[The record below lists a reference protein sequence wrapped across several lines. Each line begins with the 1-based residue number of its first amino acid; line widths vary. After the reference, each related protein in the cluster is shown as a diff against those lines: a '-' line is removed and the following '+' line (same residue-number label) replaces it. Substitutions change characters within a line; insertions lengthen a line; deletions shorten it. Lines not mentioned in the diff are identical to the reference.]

1 METLDYKGY
10 TIRIEQDEDAQN
22 PRTEHDNVGTMVCFH
37 HKYRLGDKHSYD
49 KADFDSWDE
58 LKERLIADGAHI
70 ILPLYLYDHS
80 GITMNTTGFTC
91 RWDSGQV
98 GFIFCLKE
106 QVQAEWDGDDEKA
119 KAYLESEVKTYDDHL
134 TGNVYGYKITSP
146 EGKDLDDSCWGYFG
160 DPEKSGVI
168 DEAKSIVDAYIE
180 DKNLPHVETDYS
192 IGGTKPC
199 KRRYTNS
206 TRTSRFSAT
215 RSSTSR

>member
-49 KADFDSWDE
+49 KADFNSWDE

-80 GITMNTTGFTC
+80 GITMNTSGFTC

-168 DEAKSIVDAYIE
+168 TEAKSIVDAYIE
-180 DKNLPHVETDYS
+180 DKNLPHVET
-192 IGGTKPC
+192 I
-199 KRRYTNS
+199 NQ
-206 TRTSRFSAT
+206 
-215 RSSTSR
+215 